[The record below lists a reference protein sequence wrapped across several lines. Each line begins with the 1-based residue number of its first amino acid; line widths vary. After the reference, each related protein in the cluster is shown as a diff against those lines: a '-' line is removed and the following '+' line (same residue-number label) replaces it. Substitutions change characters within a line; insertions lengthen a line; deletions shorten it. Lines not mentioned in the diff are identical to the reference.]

1 MILLQKI
8 YGKIVPDKVDNIQVY
23 YIQYQIFNVNRNVL
37 S

>member
-23 YIQYQIFNVNRNVL
+23 LYIKYLMWI
-37 S
+37 